1 METDFVVGIDLGTIK
16 TRVLIAEVVESGEIK
31 IVGAAAKPSRGVK
44 KGLITDE
51 EEVAGVLGLCKVEAE
66 RMAGVNVEGACLA
79 VSSASIK
86 SFSSQGV
93 LILHGGRQIS
103 EREVQHVTKNAQKVP
118 IPSDRYVLHMIEQ
131 GFSVDGNSN
140 INDPI
145 GLNAVRLEKNV
156 HIVTA
161 VKKETDKLKRI
172 MKSNSI
178 EIIDFVFSPF
188 AAADSLLGE
197 FDKREGAL
205 VIDIGGE
212 VTSYAL
218 YYEGVVRSSGVLPVG
233 GFNFSNDLA
242 IGLDISL
249 ERAEKLKV
257 ENCTENLS
265 PSLIDKS
272 EVVEISID
280 DSFYPFGLKK
290 VEEIIGPRCEEL
302 FNLIKN
308 DTGHDPSFEM
318 MTGNIV
324 LSGGGSKLRGIEG
337 MAQTVFGSRVHC
349 GRLPNL
355 VGLSELV
362 ADESWNVSIGLLQHG
377 GKMLMERFEEKKGT
391 KDYFSWVVEGFKKV
405 ANTF

>member
-31 IVGAAAKPSRGVK
+31 IVGAAVKPSRGVK
-44 KGLITDE
+44 KGLIIDE
-51 EEVAGVLGLCKVEAE
+51 EEVTGILGLCKVEAE

-93 LILHGGRQIS
+93 LTLHGGRQIS

-140 INDPI
+140 INNPI
-145 GLNAVRLEKNV
+145 GLDAVRLEKNV

-161 VKKETDKLKRI
+161 VKEETDKLKRI

-188 AAADSLLGE
+188 AAANSLLGE

-218 YYEGVVRSSGVLPVG
+218 YYEGVVRSSGVIPVG
-233 GFNFSNDLA
+233 GFNISNDLA
-242 IGLDISL
+242 IGLKISL
-249 ERAEKLKV
+249 EKAEKLKM
-257 ENCTENLS
+257 E
-265 PSLIDKS
+265 K
-272 EVVEISID
+272 SID
-280 DSFYPFGLKK
+280 DSFYTFGLEK
-290 VEEIIGPRCEEL
+290 VEEIIQPRCEEL

-308 DTGHDPSFEM
+308 DAGHDPSFEM
-318 MTGNIV
+318 ITGNIV
-324 LSGGGSKLRGIEG
+324 LSGGGSKLRGIDSVAE
-337 MAQTVFGSRVHC
+337 TVFGSRVHC
-349 GRLPNL
+349 GRLPDL

-362 ADESWNVSIGLLQHG
+362 DDESWNVSIGLLQRG
-377 GKMLMERFEEKKGT
+377 GEMLVERFEEKRGT